1 MPLKKIPLPPG
12 FDKNDTASQAE
23 GRWIDGDNVRF
34 QYGSPEKI
42 GGWSQIGFNILVGA
56 ARDIHSWFDLT
67 GRRYV
72 VIGTNKVLYVLFGE
86 ELYDITPLKAALTG
100 CTYTST
106 TGSTTV
112 TINKTS
118 HNFEVGDLL
127 LFSSVTTPGPTT
139 TSFTTAD
146 FETNTFQ
153 VISVPNANTFTVTMP
168 VAEAGTGVTAGG
180 TITTDPY
187 ETVGPIGS
195 TFGYGYGTGYYG
207 GTIPT
212 SVITSLNGAIS
223 NTTTTITVVSTT
235 GFPTPPPNGRIDIG
249 TELISYTGKTSTTF
263 TGCTRGIDGSTAAS
277 HLNAATVTNA
287 TDWTDWGEQS
297 NTNAVTLDAGSWSLD
312 NFGELLIATIKNGK
326 TFSWDPNAGANVTT
340 RATVISGNPTAT
352 VLTKVSDRD
361 RHLIHFGTE
370 TAIGDIASQ
379 DPMFIRFSDQEDIE
393 DYVPTSTNTAGTFR
407 LDNGSKIVAAVKGK
421 DYMLV
426 LTDEAAYTMQFVGP
440 PFTFSIRQVGSNCGC
455 IGQHAAVFVDGA
467 VYWMG
472 DSGNFFVFD
481 GTVKTLPSTVED
493 FVFTTT
499 GDALGLNFT
508 NGELVFAGHNSLF
521 TEISWFYPQASA
533 TQINRVVTYNYELK
547 SWVTGSLSRTTYED
561 SHVLENP
568 TATQYIDTLVPNIP
582 TINGVTASGSYVF
595 EHEVGVNEVIYTTS
609 TLTTNIAISA
619 FVKSGDFDL
628 DIDGDGEYFI
638 KIKRF
643 IPDFKYLDGN
653 TKVTLFF
660 KAYPADTT
668 SAQGETTVGPFTVT
682 STTDK
687 IDTRARGRL
696 AAIKIENDALDDNW
710 RYGIFRVD
718 IQPDGR
724 GGSAPQT

>member
-42 GGWSQIGFNILVGA
+42 GGWRQIGPNILVGA
-56 ARDIHSWFDLT
+56 GRDIHSFFDLT
-67 GRRYV
+67 GRRYL
-72 VIGTNKVLYVLFGE
+72 VIGTNKVLYVLFDNE
-86 ELYDITPLKAALTG
+86 FYDITPLKTALTG

-106 TGSTTV
+106 TGSFTV
-112 TINKTS
+112 TINKSS
-118 HNFEVGDLL
+118 HNLEVGDLL
-127 LFSSVTTPGPTT
+127 IFSSVTTPGPTT
-139 TSFTTAD
+139 TSFTDAN
-146 FETNTFQ
+146 FETNVFEVKT
-153 VISVPNANTFTVTMP
+153 VPTVNTFTVTMP

-180 TITTDPY
+180 TITTNPY
-187 ETVGPIGS
+187 ETVGPLAS
-195 TFGYGYGTGYYG
+195 TFGYGWGAGTWNLSTW
-207 GTIPT
+207 GTPRT
-212 SVITSLNGAIS
+212 AS
-223 NTTTTITVVSTT
+223 NTI
-235 GFPTPPPNGRIDIG
+235 I
-249 TELISYTGKTSTTF
+249 
-263 TGCTRGIDGSTAAS
+263 
-277 HLNAATVTNA
+277 
-287 TDWTDWGEQS
+287 
-297 NTNAVTLDAGSWSLD
+297 DAGSWSLD
-312 NFGELLIATIKNGK
+312 NFGELLIATIKDGK
-326 TFSWDPNAGANVTT
+326 TFEWDPAAGAGVTS
-340 RATVISGNPTAT
+340 RATVIAGNPTAT
-352 VLTKVSDRD
+352 VLTRVSDRD

-370 TAIGDIASQ
+370 TTIGSASTQ

-393 DYVPTSTNTAGTFR
+393 VYEPTSTNTAGTFR

-426 LTDEAAYTMQFVGP
+426 LTDEAAYTMQFVGTP
-440 PFTFSIRQVGSNCGC
+440 YTFSIRQVGSNCGC

-481 GTVKTLPSTVED
+481 GTVKTLPSSVED
-493 FVFTTT
+493 FVFTTQ
-499 GDALGLNFT
+499 GESLGLNFT
-508 NGELVFAGHNSLF
+508 NGELIFAGHNSLY
-521 TEISWFYPQASA
+521 TEISWFYPQANIA
-533 TQINRVVTYNYELK
+533 QNNRVVTYNYESQ

-568 TATQYIDTLVPNIP
+568 TASRYIDTLTPSTPIV
-582 TINGVTASGSYVF
+582 NGVSNGGSYVF
-595 EHEVGVNEVIYTTS
+595 AHEVGVNEVINLTS
-609 TLTTNIAISA
+609 VTTTNIAISA
-619 FVKSGDFDL
+619 YVKSGDFDL
-628 DIDGDGEYFI
+628 DIEGDGEYFI
-638 KIKRF
+638 KIRRF

-668 SAQGETTVGPFTVT
+668 SALGETTVGPFTVT

>member
-42 GGWSQIGFNILVGA
+42 GGWRQINTSILVGA
-56 ARDIHSWFDLT
+56 GRDIHSWFDLT
-67 GRRYV
+67 GRRYEA
-72 VIGTNKVLYVLFGE
+72 IGTNKILYVLFE
-86 ELYDITPLKAALTG
+86 DTFYDITPLGTALTG

-112 TINKTS
+112 TINKS
-118 HNFEVGDLL
+118 AHGLNPGDLII
-127 LFSSVTTPGPTT
+127 FTSVTTPGPTT
-139 TSFTTAD
+139 TSFTSANFT
-146 FETNTFQ
+146 TNTFE
-153 VISVPNANTFTVTMP
+153 VKTVPTTGTFTITMP
-168 VAEAGTGVTAGG
+168 VVESGTGVTTGG
-180 TITTDPY
+180 TITTTPY
-187 ETVGPIGS
+187 VFVGPILS
-195 TFGYGYGTGYYG
+195 TFGYGWGAGQWGISTWGTAR
-207 GTIPT
+207 TT
-212 SVITSLNGAIS
+212 S
-223 NTTTTITVVSTT
+223 NTD
-235 GFPTPPPNGRIDIG
+235 ID
-249 TELISYTGKTSTTF
+249 
-263 TGCTRGIDGSTAAS
+263 AA
-277 HLNAATVTNA
+277 
-287 TDWTDWGEQS
+287 
-297 NTNAVTLDAGSWSLD
+297 SWSLD
-312 NFGELLIATIKNGK
+312 NFGELLIATVKNGSTYK
-326 TFSWDPNAGANVTT
+326 WAPTAGTGVSS
-340 RATVISGNPTAT
+340 RATIITGNPTAS

-370 TAIGDIASQ
+370 TTIGSPSTQ

-393 DYVPTSTNTAGTFR
+393 VYEPTSTNTAGTFR
-407 LDNGSKIVAAVKGK
+407 IDNGSTIVAAVKGK
-421 DYMLV
+421 DYMLI

-481 GTVKTLPSTVED
+481 GTVKTLPSSVED
-493 FVFTTT
+493 FVFTTG
-499 GDALGLNFT
+499 GDSLGLNYVQGDT
-508 NGELVFAGHNSLF
+508 IFAGHNSLY
-521 TEISWFYPQASA
+521 TEINWFYSKAGS
-533 TQINRVVTYNYELK
+533 TEIDRVVSYNYEAK
-547 SWVTGSLSRTTYED
+547 TWTTGTLARTTYED
-561 SHVLENP
+561 SHVFDNP
-568 TATQYIDTLVPNIP
+568 TATKYIDTLTPNTP
-582 TINGVTASGSYVF
+582 TINGVSNGGSYVF
-595 EHEVGVNEVIYTTS
+595 EHEVGVNEVLNLTSTSTTS
-609 TLTTNIAISA
+609 VAISA

-628 DIDGDGEYFI
+628 DIEGDGEYFI
-638 KIKRF
+638 KIRRF
-643 IPDFKYLDGN
+643 IPDFKYLEGN

-660 KAYPADTT
+660 RAYPADVTT
-668 SAQGETTVGPFTVT
+668 AQGQTTVGPFTIN

-724 GGSAPQT
+724 GGSAPQI